1 MKNKNL
7 QLKFVIKRLDLDAAF
22 LDRSTELHVRGN
34 DREKPSLSKEQISMA
49 EQ

>member
-7 QLKFVIKRLDLDAAF
+7 RLKFVIKRLDLDAAF
-22 LDRSTELHVRGN
+22 LDRSTELHVR
-34 DREKPSLSKEQISMA
+34 EKPSLSKEQISMA